1 MAESNSLLDE
11 IETMTAEIHSLLRQG
26 VKELSDQRIEQRQR
40 KIELLFIHPE
50 RITAQDKARLKV
62 MVEQD
67 DGVKKQLEKEQQAYH
82 NRNLKRSKLKM
93 YGQNSS
99 GV

>member
-1 MAESNSLLDE
+1 MAKSNPLLDE
-11 IETMTAEIHSLLRQG
+11 IEAMTAEIHSLLKQG

-50 RITAQDKARLKV
+50 RITAQEQARLKA
-62 MVEQD
+62 MLEQD

-82 NRNLKRSKLKM
+82 NRNRKRSRLNI
-93 YGQNSS
+93 YNQNT
-99 GV
+99 

>member
-1 MAESNSLLDE
+1 MAKSNPLLDE
-11 IETMTAEIHSLLRQG
+11 IEAMTAEIHSLLKQG

-50 RITAQDKARLKV
+50 RITAQEQARLKA
-62 MVEQD
+62 MLEQD

-82 NRNLKRSKLKM
+82 NRNRKRSRLNIYK
-93 YGQNSS
+93 QNT
-99 GV
+99 